1 MDYTQSLEITYE
13 QLQERLAECQ
23 SKLAGLEP
31 RWFDVADGVQS
42 YGTMFYV
49 FGSVSIVKSTDHMGV
64 VTISYR
70 SLIERFA
77 SSNFQDVYAV
87 VNDVDQALWKNGP
100 AAKRAVEAAFKVAK
114 QAEAD
119 HVSRV

>member
-13 QLQERLAECQ
+13 HLQQRLAECQ

-31 RWFDVADGVQS
+31 RWFYGNPAIQS

-49 FGSVSIVKSTDHMGV
+49 FGSISEVRSTDYMGV

-77 SSNFQDVYAV
+77 SDNFKDVYAV
-87 VNDVDQALWKNGP
+87 NNDIDKALWKTAE
-100 AAKRAVEAAFKVAK
+100 AARRAVEAAFKIAK
-114 QAEAD
+114 QSEAD

>member
-1 MDYTQSLEITYE
+1 MDYTQTLEVTYE
-13 QLQERLAECQ
+13 QLQQKLAECQ
-23 SKLAGLEP
+23 TKLAGMEP
-31 RWFDVADGVQS
+31 RWFDVDDTVQS

-49 FGSVSIVKSTDHMGV
+49 FGSVSIVKSTNHMGV

-77 SSNFQDVYAV
+77 SDNFQDVYV
-87 VNDVDQALWKNGP
+87 VINDVDQALWKNEP
-100 AAKRAVEAAFKVAK
+100 AAKRAVEAAFKIAK
-114 QAEAD
+114 QAEED